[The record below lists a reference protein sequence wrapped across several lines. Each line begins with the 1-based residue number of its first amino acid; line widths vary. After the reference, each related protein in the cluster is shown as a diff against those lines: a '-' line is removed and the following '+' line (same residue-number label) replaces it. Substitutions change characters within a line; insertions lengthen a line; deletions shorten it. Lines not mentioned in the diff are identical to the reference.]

1 VDPSAQHAVQGGG
14 LVSQPA
20 RQAVIDQWTGR
31 HATALQAALRM
42 SQDEMAAI
50 IGVAKRT
57 IASWS
62 SQPAIV
68 IRPELQRALDT
79 AYQRADESAKLR
91 FARQLKAEDDA
102 EATAA
107 GGGAVALTVAIAV
120 VLNDA
125 EVLLVCRRDADP
137 SGITWQ
143 FPAGI
148 VKPGATPATV
158 AIRETLA
165 ETGIHCTVRTE
176 LGSRVHPL
184 SGVSASYFL
193 CDYLA
198 GEVENRDV
206 VENTSALWAPVDDVT
221 RFIPKQRIYAPVLRA
236 LEGEQ

>member
-1 VDPSAQHAVQGGG
+1 M
-14 LVSQPA
+14 SQPA
-20 RQAVIDQWTGR
+20 RDTVIDQWTGL

-42 SQDEMAAI
+42 SQDEMAAL

-62 SQPAIV
+62 ERPEIV

-79 AYQRADESAKLR
+79 AYSRADEPAKLR
-91 FARQLKAEDDA
+91 FARQLKADDDA
-102 EATAA
+102 
-107 GGGAVALTVAIAV
+107 AVAADANVVALAVAIAI
-120 VLNDA
+120 VLNDTQ
-125 EVLLVCRRDADP
+125 VLLVCRRDAGP

-148 VKPGATPATV
+148 VKPGATPAMI

-165 ETGIHCTVRTE
+165 ETGVHCSVRTE
-176 LGSRVHPL
+176 LGSRIHPL

-198 GEVENRDV
+198 GQVENRDV
-206 VENTSALWAPVDDVT
+206 IENTSAIWAPTQDVT

>member
-1 VDPSAQHAVQGGG
+1 MN
-14 LVSQPA
+14 QPA
-20 RQAVIDQWTGR
+20 RQTVIDQWTGR
-31 HATALQAALRM
+31 YATALQAALRM
-42 SQDEMAAI
+42 SQDEMAAL

-62 SQPAIV
+62 ERPEIV

-79 AYQRADESAKLR
+79 AYSRADEPAKLR

-102 EATAA
+102 EVAAA
-107 GGGAVALTVAIAV
+107 GNAVALTIAIAV
-120 VLNDA
+120 VINNTD
-125 EVLLVCRRDADP
+125 VLLVCRRDADP

-165 ETGIHCTVRTE
+165 ETGVHCSIRNE
-176 LGSRVHPL
+176 LGSRIHPL

-198 GEVENRDV
+198 GEVENRDEI
-206 VENTSALWAPVDDVT
+206 ENTSALWAPTEDVT
-221 RFIPKQRIYAPVLRA
+221 RFIPKQRIFEPVLRA

>member
-1 VDPSAQHAVQGGG
+1 
-14 LVSQPA
+14 VSQPA
-20 RQAVIDQWTGR
+20 RHTVIDQWTGR

-42 SQDEMAAI
+42 SQDEMAAL

-62 SQPAIV
+62 VRPDIV

-79 AYQRADESAKLR
+79 AYQRADEPAKLR

-102 EATAA
+102 EVAAA
-107 GGGAVALTVAIAV
+107 GSAVALTVAIAV

-137 SGITWQ
+137 SGLTWQ

-165 ETGIHCTVRTE
+165 ETGVHCSIRAE

-184 SGVSASYFL
+184 SGVSANYFL

-206 VENTSALWAPVDDVT
+206 LENTSALWAPKDDVT
-221 RFIPKQRIYAPVLRA
+221 RFIPKQRIFAPVLRA

>member
-1 VDPSAQHAVQGGG
+1 VLADSGARGGG

-20 RQAVIDQWTGR
+20 RQTVIDQWTGL

-42 SQDEMAAI
+42 SQDEMAALV
-50 IGVAKRT
+50 GVAKRT

-62 SQPAIV
+62 ERPEII

-79 AYQRADESAKLR
+79 AYSRADEQAKLR
-91 FARQLKAEDDA
+91 FARQLKADDDA
-102 EATAA
+102 
-107 GGGAVALTVAIAV
+107 AVAADGNVVALAVAIAI
-120 VLNDA
+120 VLNDSQ
-125 EVLLVCRRDADP
+125 VLLVCRRDADP

-148 VKPGATPATV
+148 VKPGATPAMI

-165 ETGIHCTVRTE
+165 ETGVHCSVRTE

-206 VENTSALWAPVDDVT
+206 IENTSAIWAPTQDVT
-221 RFIPKQRIYAPVLRA
+221 RFIPQQRIYEPVLRA

>member
-1 VDPSAQHAVQGGG
+1 M
-14 LVSQPA
+14 SQPA
-20 RQAVIDQWTGR
+20 RQTVIDQWTGR

-42 SQDEMAAI
+42 SQDEMAAL

-62 SQPAIV
+62 ERPEIV

-79 AYQRADESAKLR
+79 AYSRADEPAKLR

-102 EATAA
+102 EVAAA
-107 GGGAVALTVAIAV
+107 GNAVALTIAIAV
-120 VLNDA
+120 VINNTD
-125 EVLLVCRRDADP
+125 VLLVCRRDADP

-165 ETGIHCTVRTE
+165 ETGVHCSIRDE
-176 LGSRVHPL
+176 LGSRIHPL

-198 GEVENRDV
+198 GEVENRDEI
-206 VENTSALWAPVDDVT
+206 ENTSALWAPAEDVT
-221 RFIPKQRIYAPVLRA
+221 RFIPKQRIFEPVLRA

>member
-1 VDPSAQHAVQGGG
+1 M
-14 LVSQPA
+14 SQPA
-20 RQAVIDQWTGR
+20 RNTVIDQWTGR

-42 SQDEMAAI
+42 SQDEMAAL

-62 SQPAIV
+62 ERPEIV

-79 AYQRADESAKLR
+79 TYQRADELAKVR

-102 EATAA
+102 EAMAA
-107 GGGAVALTVAIAV
+107 GGAVALAVAIAV
-120 VLNDA
+120 VVTGTD
-125 EVLLVCRRDADP
+125 VLLVCRRETDA
-137 SGITWQ
+137 SGIDWQ

-148 VKPGATPATV
+148 VKPGANPATV
-158 AIRETLA
+158 ATRETLA
-165 ETGIHCTVRTE
+165 ETGVHCAVRTE

-184 SGVSASYFL
+184 SGVNASYFL

-206 VENTSALWAPVDDVT
+206 IENASALWAPRENVT
-221 RFIPKQRIYAPVLRA
+221 RFIPKQRIYAPVLEA
-236 LEGEQ
+236 LEGNQ

>member
-1 VDPSAQHAVQGGG
+1 M
-14 LVSQPA
+14 SQPA
-20 RQAVIDQWTGR
+20 RHTVIDQWTGR

-42 SQDEMAAI
+42 SQDEMAAL

-62 SQPAIV
+62 VRPDIV

-79 AYQRADESAKLR
+79 AYQRADEPAKLR

-102 EATAA
+102 EVAAA
-107 GGGAVALTVAIAV
+107 GSAVALTVAIAV

-137 SGITWQ
+137 SGLTWQ

-165 ETGIHCTVRTE
+165 ETGVHCSIRAE

-184 SGVSASYFL
+184 SGVSANYFL

-206 VENTSALWAPVDDVT
+206 LENTSALWAPKDDVT
-221 RFIPKQRIYAPVLRA
+221 RFIPKQRIFAPVLRA